1 MKKIISFTDEVV
13 MIDENVVY
21 GSGDA
26 MEKAGAHINAKCP
39 ACIDVSAAQSISAE
53 ALLEKLADG
62 SLKDT
67 EAYRSAEALVLKSET
82 TYRGNGACIIADVVI
97 ENAHHVVLDGVAVK
111 GDVKINNSQNV
122 IIYSSCIN
130 GNAEL
135 YGDDVT
141 IQNCKVCGKISAK
154 GTDVIVRENTVKAQK
169 DDVAVMIMPGT
180 VNALVALNDIEG
192 AQSSVIVDKAYNAS
206 VVVNRAVNIKAN
218 DTTNIYV
225 VDNNVGGYVELTNN
239 NYVICDGNSYPSD
252 SLIHGLVAEGNDN
265 VNGNEIT
272 DINARPEFGANE
284 DILPH
289 TNKDLFVGMKR
300 KDYVTDASLD
310 EPASFTA
317 YLKKCC
323 SASDVCIIPPGVYT
337 FDAMIYIDGSCSNT
351 TVYAYGVYSE
361 CSHTEIQSYKRL
373 FLYHLFKADNMKF
386 YGLTIGTAVPQCGQI
401 RILDTYVEADG
412 VRYKS
417 DADVPE
423 GKTAEYK
430 LTAVNDAGFYDGF
443 TTTNPETYHTWW
455 PETFLVGEDGEHRMY
470 PEENPDAF
478 HECTRNYDENGN
490 YDGTLTVTLLDK
502 PEKYHNS
509 WKAKKIYDRIKPGT
523 IMTCR
528 WGSGGYHIYNYGSNN
543 VLFRDCVLY
552 GYAGGMANVAMETD
566 NIYYDRFHDALHG
579 QSLIDKETYEKYLA
593 IQNKWGVDMEI
604 REETMPDG
612 SVRYRGASA
621 RSSNVDGF
629 HITHTKTGFNVI
641 SSLLEG
647 MVDDGSNQK
656 GNSSRL
662 HAIRDNGDG
671 TTTIEYKPTMFQ
683 ARWVAMHR
691 PGAPENPE
699 MSFMHCRNFN
709 KGNIVFVY
717 APSGKVLVE
726 SPALTDFVPVGPY
739 TTRIGKYAQD
749 VDVYATTVATKDV
762 DFSALNDPITG
773 IPYDLSD
780 DDHIDENGKYN
791 HEQRMTVDNLSYNAC
806 AYTMDNVMVRHGHS
820 RGYLIKSADVVVK
833 HCTFRNVSYAGLLI
847 KPEKVWAESSI
858 TRRLLVTQ
866 TLFDNTGYMSN
877 FVTEPEFACITMVS
891 TSKIA
896 HKDMLPIDDITIT
909 KCKFTNNKQRNA
921 IYINSAKNIKIVDNV
936 FDDNVYEI
944 QPEDKGVAVLLNTC
958 GSIELSR
965 NKYNYAHYNGDINN
979 VVKGRNYFGIHG
991 TDVVDENGNTLIPDN
1006 VE

>member
-1 MKKIISFTDEVV
+1 MKRIISFNNEVKT
-13 MIDENVVY
+13 IAPNVVY
-21 GSGDA
+21 GNGDV
-26 MEKAGAHINAKCP
+26 MQKAGAQIAAAVDVNEA
-39 ACIDVSAAQSISAE
+39 ACNVTADD
-53 ALLEKLADG
+53 LLKKLADG
-62 SLKDT
+62 SLNAGETWKAS
-67 EAYRSAEALVLKSET
+67 EPIKLKSNT
-82 TYRGNGACIIADVVI
+82 TYLGNGACIIADAVV
-97 ENAHHVVLDGVAVK
+97 EGEEKVVLDNVTIKGNIKVANSSNVIVYSCRIS
-111 GDVKINNSQNV
+111 GDVELF
-122 IIYSSCIN
+122 
-130 GNAEL
+130 GN
-135 YGDDVT
+135 DVT
-141 IQNCKVCGKISAK
+141 LQNCNVEGTIAAQ
-154 GTDVIVRENTVKAQK
+154 GTDVIIRENTVTAN
-169 DDVAVMIMPGT
+169 DGTAVWVMPGT
-180 VNALVALNDIEG
+180 VNALVALNDITG
-192 AQSSVIVDKAYNAS
+192 TQNSIVIDKAYNAS
-206 VVVNRAVNIKAN
+206 VVVNRAILIKATN
-218 DTTNIYV
+218 TTNIYV

-239 NYVICDGNSYPSD
+239 DYVICDGNKYPQND
-252 SLIHGLVAEGNDN
+252 LVHGIVAEGNDN
-265 VNGNEIT
+265 VNGNDIT
-272 DINARPEFGANE
+272 DVDARAEVGAKE
-284 DILPH
+284 DLLPH
-289 TNKDLFVGMKR
+289 TNKDLFVGMRR
-300 KDYVTDASLD
+300 KDFVTDASIKED
-310 EPASFTA
+310 TDFAA

-323 SASDVCIIPPGVYT
+323 AESDIVVIAPGVYK
-337 FDAMIYIDGSCSNT
+337 FDAMIYIDAAYSNT
-351 TVYAYGVYSE
+351 TIYAYGVYSE
-361 CSHTEIQSYKRL
+361 CSLTEIQSYKRL
-373 FLYHLFKADNMKF
+373 FLYHIFKADNMKF

-401 RILDTYVEADG
+401 RIVDTYIEADG
-412 VRYKS
+412 VRYAS
-417 DADVPE
+417 DLEVPK
-423 GKTAEYK
+423 GKIPEYK

-455 PETFLVGEDGEHRMY
+455 PETFLVGDDGEHRMF

-490 YDGTLTVTLLDK
+490 FDGTFTVTLLDK

-523 IMTCR
+523 VMTCR

-566 NIYYDRFHDALHG
+566 DIYYERFHDALHG

-612 SVRYRGASA
+612 TVRYRGASS
-621 RSSNVDGF
+621 RSGNIDAF
-629 HITHTKTGFNVI
+629 HITHTKTGFNVT

-662 HAIRDNGDG
+662 HAVRDNGDG

-699 MSFMHCRNFN
+699 LTFMHCRNFY

-726 SPALTDFVPVGPY
+726 SPALTDCVLVGPY
-739 TTRIGKYAQD
+739 NTRIGKYEKD

-762 DFSALNDPITG
+762 DFSALNDPLTG
-773 IPYDLSD
+773 IPYDLSND
-780 DDHIDENGKYN
+780 DTIDENGKYN
-791 HEQRMTVDNLSYNAC
+791 DRQRMTVDNLSYNAC
-806 AYTMDNVMVRHGHS
+806 RYTMDNVMVRHGHS

-921 IYINSAKNIKIVDNV
+921 IYINSAKNIKITDNI
-936 FDDNVYEI
+936 FDDSVYEI
-944 QPEDKGVAVLLNTC
+944 QPDDKGVAVLMNTC
-958 GSIELSR
+958 SGIEISG
-965 NKYNYAHYNGDINN
+965 NTFNYAHYNGDIRN
-979 VVKGRNYFGIHG
+979 VVKGRNYTDIHG
-991 TDVVDENGNTLIPDN
+991 TDVLDKNGNTLIPDN